1 MKRVVAALVALS
13 ILSMPAAAQVRP
25 GDCRPILP
33 VMDKAAEIIP
43 QNVVTPQAEPMIPAK
58 RKFLGLPFLI
68 PLIALGGGCA
78 ALCGGGGHHNTPDV
92 PPPPVSPA

>member
-1 MKRVVAALVALS
+1 MQKLVVSGLVAVS

-33 VMDKAAEIIP
+33 VLDKAAEIIP
-43 QNVVTPQAEPMIPAK
+43 QNVVTPQAAPEVAAK
-58 RKFLGLPFLI
+58 RKFLGLPFLL
-68 PLIALGGGCA
+68 PLIGIAGGCA
-78 ALCGGGGHHNTPDV
+78 AFCGGGNHHDT